1 MTFYI
6 GIYVNE
12 NVSKETG
19 MIVGVSDMTNIN
31 NVAIDILI

>member
-6 GIYVNE
+6 HIHVNE
-12 NVSKETG
+12 NVSKEMG
-19 MIVGVSDMTNIN
+19 MIVGVSDMSNIN